1 MGPARRTKALRS
13 AGSGDGRDI
22 HKAIRDRTMS
32 LPATR
37 LPAGRERL
45 NIAAEVD
52 THIGV
57 RDHRLTADSAHHA
70 TVNIPQEIPSP

>member
-1 MGPARRTKALRS
+1 MR
-13 AGSGDGRDI
+13 
-22 HKAIRDRTMS
+22 KAIRDRTMS
-32 LPATR
+32 LAATR

-45 NIAAEVD
+45 NIAAEVG

-70 TVNIPQEIPSP
+70 TVNIPQEVPSP